1 MQLIAGN
8 LAEIAALL
16 IWVALWALGGVWIAR
31 TAFNL
36 RRNEQA
42 IAGFGL
48 GLILENWSANLL
60 AQFIPVPAAF
70 WGAAAL
76 VFCIGLGFS
85 SPFSKRRLFDLV
97 RIPIYPLQWLSLAL
111 LAYVFISTGR
121 GLAMLDDFQN
131 LPITSL
137 IGTGDIPPHFA
148 LDPNVNFG
156 YHYFSM
162 LFAGQLMRIGDFFVW
177 TSLDLA
183 RGLSF
188 AVSVVLTAL
197 FVQRVTRSRLGGIMG
212 ALMAMFAGGTRWLL
226 LLLPPGMVAK
236 ISANLNMIG
245 SGVNSG
251 PDLSA
256 ALLNPW
262 ATSGG
267 GPYPFPFAFVN
278 GANSTSAML
287 FHSGSGGLGD
297 LLFMLLLLTH
307 NRWRGW
313 RAWLVVAVLIASWGL
328 ANEVTLVRIGI
339 GFVLVVLI
347 YMLTKRSYRLP
358 RSLWRW
364 VSAGIAGGVIAL
376 FQGGVLTAMVLNW
389 ISKLIPGLVNVQ
401 AYHTFQFSLFWPP
414 AFLSS
419 HLGYLSIDNIYQVAA
434 ALAEIGPIIL
444 VLPLVFFWMLKSFR
458 YGRWFETAL
467 GVSAFASMGLFFV
480 ELSGA
485 AGITALTR
493 AQGMIIGLCKTFA
506 VPVLWLWGRHR
517 SEKVKA
523 WIAVFFLVTMLGG
536 VILLG
541 IQLIAIP
548 EPVYSDFITTLDT
561 RMTGE
566 FWNQL
571 ESDAMI
577 FDPLVYRAPVVFG
590 RVSNAA
596 YDWFER
602 KPEWVALYD
611 TPDPLDIHESGYDYI
626 YMGRAYWDELSP
638 ENQMLLQMPCVEVI
652 REYTQEFPEDFR
664 WLLDIRNCR

>member
-1 MQLIAGN
+1 MQSIAEN
-8 LAEIAALL
+8 LADMPALFL
-16 IWVALWALGGVWIAR
+16 WIALWALGGVWIVR

-42 IAGFGL
+42 MAGFGL
-48 GLILENWSANLL
+48 GLILENWFANLL

-70 WGAAAL
+70 WIAAAL

-85 SPFSKRRLFDLV
+85 RPFSRRRLLDLV
-97 RIPIYPLQWLSLAL
+97 RIPVYPLQWLSLGL
-111 LAYVFISTGR
+111 LAFIFISTGR

-156 YHYFSM
+156 YHYFTM

-197 FVQRVTRSRLGGIMG
+197 FVQRVTYSRLGGFMG

-226 LLLPPGMVAK
+226 LLLPPGVVGK
-236 ISANLNMIG
+236 ISSNLTMIG
-245 SGVNSG
+245 SGANSG

-256 ALLNPW
+256 ALINPW
-262 ATSGG
+262 AASGG

-278 GANSTSAML
+278 GSNSTSVLL
-287 FHSGSGGLGD
+287 FHSGAGGLSE
-297 LLFMLLLLTH
+297 LLFMLLLLMQ
-307 NRWRGW
+307 NRWRDW
-313 RAWLVVAVLIASWGL
+313 RAWAVVTVMVASWGL
-328 ANEVTLVRIGI
+328 ANEVKLVQIGI

-347 YMLTKRSYRLP
+347 YMLTRRTYRLP

-364 VSAGIAGGVIAL
+364 VTAVFAGGLIAM

-389 ISKLIPGLVNVQ
+389 TSKLIPGLVSAQ
-401 AYHTFQFSLFWPP
+401 AYHTFRFSLFWPP
-414 AFLSS
+414 ALLSS
-419 HLGYLSIDNIYQVAA
+419 HLGYLFPDNIYHIIAA
-434 ALAEIGPIIL
+434 MAEIGPVIL
-444 VLPLVFFWMLKSFR
+444 VLPLVVSWMIKSFR
-458 YGRWFETAL
+458 YGRWYETAI
-467 GVSAFASMGLFFV
+467 GVSAFASMSLFFV

-493 AQGMIIGLCKTFA
+493 AQGLIIGLCKTFA
-506 VPVLWLWGRHR
+506 VPALWLWGRHR
-517 SEKVKA
+517 SDKTKA

-536 VILLG
+536 IVLLG

-548 EPVYSDFITTLDT
+548 EPVYSDFITPLDAK
-561 RMTGE
+561 MTGE
-566 FWNQL
+566 FWNEL
-571 ESDAMI
+571 EPDAMI
-577 FDPLVYRAPVVFG
+577 FDPDTYRAPVVFG

-596 YDWFER
+596 YNWFER

-611 TPDPLDIHESGYDYI
+611 APDPVDIHEAGYDYI
-626 YMGRAYWDELSP
+626 YMGLAYWNELAP
-638 ENQMLLQMPCVEVI
+638 EYQILLQTPCVEVV
-652 REYTQEFPEDFR
+652 REYTQVFPEDFR
-664 WLLDIRNCR
+664 WLLDIHNCH